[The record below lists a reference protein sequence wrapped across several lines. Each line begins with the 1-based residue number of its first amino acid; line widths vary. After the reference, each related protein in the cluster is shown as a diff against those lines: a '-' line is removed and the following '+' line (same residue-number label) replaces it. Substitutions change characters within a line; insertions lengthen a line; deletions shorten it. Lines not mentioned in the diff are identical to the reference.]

1 MKADIKYRCYRFVL
15 AFAKFINKLS
25 VEKRWEFLI
34 DHGLRAATSVGA
46 NIVEAQSS
54 TSRKEFKRYYEIA
67 LKSCNETKYW
77 ICLMRDDVMEI
88 KDEILIQLVQLLNE
102 ATEISKI
109 LGKAVVSL
117 KQAKQMN

>member
-1 MKADIKYRCYRFVL
+1 MKADIKYRCYQFVL

-34 DHGLRAATSVGA
+34 NQGLRAATSVGA

-77 ICLMRDDVMEI
+77 ICLMRDAMEI
-88 KDEILIQLVQLLNE
+88 KDEVLIQLLNE

-109 LGKAVVSL
+109 LGKAVISL
-117 KQAKQMN
+117 KQAKQMT